1 MKIPI
6 KKDTIFISIASYRDE
21 VCNSTLKS
29 IYSMASN
36 PKNVYCGVVQQNDSS
51 KDEDCL
57 LGSSNDTDAS
67 IVTENVTMM
76 RIKHF
81 EAKGPCWAR
90 YLASTLWS
98 GQEYFLQIDSH
109 SKFVKDWDKKCIR
122 MMKRLK
128 EMGAQKAVVSH
139 YPKSMDAYEDGKP
152 TEVTKMCQSFFNNRD
167 MLSFLGAGIEESNN
181 DFYETP
187 YVAAGFMLSSYTLLD
202 DVPYDPNLDFLFVGE
217 EIGHSIRIW
226 TSGYNIYTPSEN
238 IVFHE
243 YERKGKPKVWD
254 DNKYS
259 DVDAFEK
266 IKQIIGLDTKHELPG
281 NIKYNMDKYGLGKE
295 RSLQDYYDF
304 AGIDLKNKRVYKNFC
319 RKNNIATEDDIRQSN
334 EIDHVKPTPEIKKEG
349 FGNIDAESSFNS
361 WWKIY
366 ADWFFYLLVFFFV
379 ASLVYFFSY
388 VMFFLKMNNRNDRK
402 R

>member
-36 PKNVYCGVVQQNDSS
+36 PKNVFCGVVQQNDASVDS
-51 KDEDCL
+51 DCL
-57 LGSSNDTDAS
+57 LESTDS
-67 IVTENVTMM
+67 IVKENVTMM
-76 RIKHF
+76 RIKHY

-90 YLASTLWS
+90 YLATTLWS

-109 SKFVKDWDKKCIR
+109 SRFVKDWDKKCIR
-122 MMKRLK
+122 MMKRLRDDGVK
-128 EMGAQKAVVSH
+128 KAVISH
-139 YPKSMDAYEDGKP
+139 YPKSIEDYDDKKP
-152 TEVTKMCQSFFNNRD
+152 TEVTRMCQSFFNNRD
-167 MLSFLGAGIEESNN
+167 MISFLGAGTEETN
-181 DFYETP
+181 DNFYETP
-187 YVAAGFMLSSYTLLD
+187 YVAGGFILSSHTLLE

-226 TSGYNIYTPSEN
+226 TAGYNIYTPSEN
-238 IVFHE
+238 IVYHE

-259 DVDAFEK
+259 DADAFEK
-266 IKQIIGLDTKHELPG
+266 VKQIIGLQANASNSKQELPS
-281 NIKYNMDKYGLGKE
+281 NIKYNMDKYGVGKE

-319 RKNNIATEDDIRQSN
+319 RKNNIATEDDIKQSN
-334 EIDHVKPTPEIKKEG
+334 EIDHVKPGSAPANEPPKEG
-349 FGNIDAESSFNS
+349 FDNKDSSDS
-361 WWKIY
+361 WKKYI
-366 ADWFFYLLVFFFV
+366 DWFVYLMILVGFLIILYIVFNIVFYTRIT
-379 ASLVYFFSY
+379 
-388 VMFFLKMNNRNDRK
+388 KRIRK
-402 R
+402 

>member
-36 PKNVYCGVVQQNDSS
+36 PKNIFCGVVQQNDASS
-51 KDEDCL
+51 DNDCL
-57 LGSSNDTDAS
+57 LESTDS

-76 RIKHF
+76 RIKHY

-90 YLASTLWS
+90 YLATTLWS

-109 SKFVKDWDKKCIR
+109 SKFVKNWDKKCIQ
-122 MMKRLK
+122 MMKRLRDNGVK
-128 EMGAQKAVVSH
+128 KAVISH
-139 YPKSMDAYEDGKP
+139 YPKSIEDYGDISKV
-152 TEVTKMCQSFFNNRD
+152 TEVTRMCQSFFNNRD
-167 MLSFLGAGIEESNN
+167 MISFLGAGTEESNN

-187 YVAAGFMLSSYTLLD
+187 YVAGGFMLSSYTLLD

-238 IVFHE
+238 IVYHE

-266 IKQIIGLDTKHELPG
+266 VKKIIGIESNSKHEIPS
-281 NIKYNMDKYGLGKE
+281 NIKYNMDKYGLGKD

-319 RKNNIATEDDIRQSN
+319 RKNNIATEEDIKQSN
-334 EIDHVKPTPEIKKEG
+334 EIDHVNNANEPKEG
-349 FGNIDAESSFNS
+349 FNNISYYPSDKPNN
-361 WWKIY
+361 WKKYI
-366 ADWFFYLLVFFFV
+366 DWFFYLIIFVGFIIILYLVFNIVFNTRIV
-379 ASLVYFFSY
+379 
-388 VMFFLKMNNRNDRK
+388 NRIRK
-402 R
+402 